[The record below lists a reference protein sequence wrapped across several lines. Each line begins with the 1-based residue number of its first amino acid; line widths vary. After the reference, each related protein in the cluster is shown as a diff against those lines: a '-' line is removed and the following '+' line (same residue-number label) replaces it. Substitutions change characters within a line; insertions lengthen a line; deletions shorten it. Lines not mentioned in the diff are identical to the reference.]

1 MREGVVVRLIVVC
14 RRLCELD
21 GSDTEP
27 DEVVP
32 LREVLALP
40 KLYPRLLFELVLLLI
55 TVPRLVR
62 TPLTVLLPF
71 KDETALLPTRR
82 PLTFEAEAVPTVARR
97 PLTDEEEPDE
107 TTLPP

>member
-40 KLYPRLLFELVLLLI
+40 NLYPRLLFDLVLLLI
-55 TVPRLVR
+55 TVPRLVL
-62 TPLTVLLPF
+62 TPFTVILPF
-71 KDETALLPTRR
+71 DHETALLPTRP
-82 PLTFEAEAVPTVARR
+82 PLHFDAHLLPIVARV
-97 PLTDEEEPDE
+97 PSTDEPEPDE